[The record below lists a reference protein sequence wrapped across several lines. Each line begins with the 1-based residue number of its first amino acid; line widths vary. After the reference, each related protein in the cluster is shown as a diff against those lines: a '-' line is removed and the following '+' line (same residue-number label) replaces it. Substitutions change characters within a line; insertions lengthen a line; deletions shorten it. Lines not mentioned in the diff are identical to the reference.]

1 MRECRTIADVR
12 VCVREARRA
21 LRRIGCVPTMG
32 ALHEGHIS
40 LMQEARRSCDFVVA
54 TIFVN
59 PTQFAPNEDFSRY
72 PRDEAGDLA
81 ICRDQGVDAVFLPSV
96 DEMYA
101 AGAKTFI
108 HVRELT
114 DTLCGPFRPGHFDGV
129 CTVVAKLFN
138 IIQPDSAFFGEKDAQ
153 QLAIIRRMVADLDIP
168 VAIVGCPTV
177 REPDGLAL
185 SSRNRYLSPEERIAA
200 RCLHRSLL
208 LARKR
213 IMAGETRAG
222 QLVNE
227 MFEIVHESGATAIDY
242 ISIVDPHS
250 LQVIEH
256 IVRPVLVALAVRFGQ
271 TRLIDNMTIS
281 PPPAGRPA

>member
-1 MRECRTIADVR
+1 
-12 VCVREARRA
+12 
-21 LRRIGCVPTMG
+21 MG